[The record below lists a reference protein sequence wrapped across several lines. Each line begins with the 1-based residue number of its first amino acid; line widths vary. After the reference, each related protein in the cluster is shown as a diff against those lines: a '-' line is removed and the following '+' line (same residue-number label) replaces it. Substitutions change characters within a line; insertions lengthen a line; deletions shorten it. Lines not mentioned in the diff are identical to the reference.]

1 MTFLGPESQSKIYRS
16 VQIICYQQQT
26 TKIMNYGVCF
36 MSKCIRPMLQ
46 YDLTSYAG
54 ITRQAMYIYHNN
66 EVCSFSYS
74 CSGKTISIT
83 GTYSECVC
91 VYPLSSMQ
99 LAFAILSP
107 VACPI
112 LQYFSTLSHKW
123 HNLKK
128 KVNVH
133 KMCFDFLYNCCLKH
147 L

>member
-1 MTFLGPESQSKIYRS
+1 
-16 VQIICYQQQT
+16 
-26 TKIMNYGVCF
+26 

-91 VYPLSSMQ
+91 VCIPYPACNWHLPYCH
-99 LAFAILSP
+99 LWP
-107 VACPI
+107 VP
-112 LQYFSTLSHKW
+112 F
-123 HNLKK
+123 
-128 KVNVH
+128 
-133 KMCFDFLYNCCLKH
+133 YNIFPHYLINGTT
-147 L
+147 